1 MKNDYPED
9 EQYITEPTLV
19 IGTTNAA
26 CIRHSAFVY
35 EIDGVSYS
43 KDAGE
48 VTLLELATVPQNK
61 YGAFSLAIDSD
72 GDITVSE
79 ADGNEDG
86 YDSAGEAV
94 YGITTGNTTAVVAN
108 IPAPDGDGTVQATIA
123 ADFVAGATQPTART
137 TSVVGTVLRPSTH
150 NGYLYECTIS
160 AGVYGTEPTWGTIVG
175 GTTSDGTNTWICRT
189 ESLSSVGTTN
199 GLPSSDS
206 DSCFMGF
213 VTAICTAATGF
224 IPGTTE
230 LSHATVTDTYT
241 DGNPAHRGDPKA
253 CLIYDEYLY
262 VRPKADR
269 IMQIKAP
276 KIIRPDALDTTEAPL
291 DIAWGPLIALGAAIE
306 YVSMIKKDKT
316 QAQKLRE
323 DFEEMKD
330 EILSK
335 VRSQNQPQY
344 ANPCW

>member
-1 MKNDYPED
+1 MND
-9 EQYITEPTLV
+9 I
-19 IGTTNAA
+19 
-26 CIRHSAFVY
+26 
-35 EIDGVSYS
+35 SYS
-43 KDAGE
+43 KSSSEATFTGLD
-48 VTLLELATVPQNK
+48 TVPQNK
-61 YGAFSLAIDSD
+61 YGAFSLKIDSD
-72 GDITVSE
+72 GDITIAE
-79 ADGNEDG
+79 AEDNATG
-86 YDSAGEAV
+86 YDTPGEAV
-94 YGITTGNTTAVVAN
+94 A
-108 IPAPDGDGTVQATIA
+108 DLEA
-123 ADFVAGATQPTART
+123 A
-137 TSVVGTVLRPSTH
+137 
-150 NGYLYECTIS
+150 
-160 AGVYGTEPTWGTIVG
+160 
-175 GTTSDGTNTWICRT
+175 
-189 ESLSSVGTTN
+189 
-199 GLPSSDS
+199 DS
-206 DSCFMGF
+206 DSCYMGF

-253 CLIYDEYLY
+253 GLIYDEYLY

-306 YVSMIKKDKT
+306 YVSMIKKDEA
-316 QAQKLRE
+316 QAQKLWN